1 MEMDEKLE
9 QLMNEILSLRDQIQ
23 EMRSIQQAQQESI
36 SSLIALSQQQTAVIE
51 QQNSTLQRVV
61 TNGTQMPL

>member
-1 MEMDEKLE
+1 MDEKLE